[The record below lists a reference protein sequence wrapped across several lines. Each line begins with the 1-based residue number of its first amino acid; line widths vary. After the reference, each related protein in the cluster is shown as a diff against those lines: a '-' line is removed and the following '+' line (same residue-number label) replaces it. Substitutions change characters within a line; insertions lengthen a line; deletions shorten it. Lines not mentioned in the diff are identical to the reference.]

1 MFVDKVRVMVQ
12 AGDGG
17 SGVISFRQ
25 EKFVDHGGPDGGD
38 GGKGGN
44 IIFVASNNQNTLAA
58 FRHQKELKAELGGA
72 GSKQKK
78 HGKDGADLVVDV
90 PVGTIAIDES
100 GATIADLTSDGQQVI
115 IAKGGLGGFGNAHF
129 ISSRRQAPRIAE
141 NGEKGD
147 KMDLTLEL
155 KMIANVGL
163 IGLPNA
169 GKSTLLKSTS
179 NAKPEIANYPFT
191 TLRPNLGVVEI
202 DKTTSLL
209 FADIPGLIEGA
220 SQGKGLGDEFLRH
233 VERTSV
239 LLHLIDI
246 YENVTKAYRTIQKE
260 LKNYKID
267 LSSRPQ
273 IVVLNKIDGFD
284 ETDVNAKL
292 KELKTVIPPKTP
304 LYAISATSKL
314 GVNDLLYE
322 VKKIVAKTQKTA
334 KVKPI
339 KDLPILRLPSNDDAW
354 QVERIDNRFVVT
366 GKKIERFAERTDM
379 KSVQGVQRLR
389 DIMRKMGIMHEL
401 VRKGIQSGQKITIGK
416 KSEYHIE
423 F

>member
-260 LKNYKID
+260 LK
-267 LSSRPQ
+267 
-273 IVVLNKIDGFD
+273 
-284 ETDVNAKL
+284 
-292 KELKTVIPPKTP
+292 TVIPPKTP

-339 KDLPILRLPSNDDAW
+339 KDLSILRLPSNDDAW

>member
-1 MFVDKVRVMVQ
+1 MFVDKVKAMVQ

-44 IIFVASNNQNTLAA
+44 VIFVASNNQNTLAA
-58 FRHQKELKAELGGA
+58 FRHQKELKAEPGGA

-78 HGKDGADLVVDV
+78 HGKNGADLIVDV
-90 PVGTIAIDES
+90 PVGTIAIDEN
-100 GATIADLTSDGQQVI
+100 GTIIADLTKDGQQVI

-147 KMDLTLEL
+147 KLDLTLEL

-220 SQGKGLGDEFLRH
+220 SKGKGLGDEFLRH

-246 YENVTKAYRTIQKE
+246 YENVTQAYQTIQKE

-267 LSSRPQ
+267 LSVRPQ
-273 IVVLNKIDGFD
+273 IVVLNKIDGFK
-284 ETDVNAKL
+284 ETDVKAKL
-292 KELKTVIPPKTP
+292 KELKTVLPPKTP
-304 LYAISATSKL
+304 LTAISATSKM
-314 GVNDLLYE
+314 GVKDLLYE
-322 VKKIVAKTQKTA
+322 VKKIVAKTQKTL
-334 KVKPI
+334 KVKPS
-339 KDLPILRLPSNDDAW
+339 KELPVLGMPSNDDAW
-354 QVERIDNRFVVT
+354 QVEKINNRFVVT
-366 GKKIERFAERTDM
+366 GKKIERFTERTDM
-379 KSVQGVQRLR
+379 NNLQGVQRLR

-401 VRKGIQSGQKITIGK
+401 VRKGIQPGQKIIIGK